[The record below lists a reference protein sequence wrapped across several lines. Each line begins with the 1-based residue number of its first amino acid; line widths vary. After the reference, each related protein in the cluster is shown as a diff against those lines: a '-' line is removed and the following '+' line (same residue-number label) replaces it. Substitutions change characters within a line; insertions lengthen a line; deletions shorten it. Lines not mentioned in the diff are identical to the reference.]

1 MSLAQRVRDTRYAKG
16 WGPDE
21 LANRAEISRTA
32 LYQIESG
39 KTGLPR
45 AGTLRRIAVA
55 LEVPM
60 EDLLGNEDLTEHA
73 LQGSERQGLPRRPPG
88 LHEWLPSEGGPLA
101 MPGGGNFKTLS
112 VTGSEESR
120 FTVEPPIASKVN
132 VHDSIFVREGELMSK
147 LHDLIHSPIGDGVA
161 RIVEELHALLPR
173 TRTSI

>member
-1 MSLAQRVRDTRYAKG
+1 MSLAQRVRDFRYSKG

-39 KTGLPR
+39 KTELPR

-60 EDLLGNEDLTEHA
+60 EDLLEHEDEAGETQPA
-73 LQGSERQGLPRRPPG
+73 SERVGSSRSSRG
-88 LHEWLPSEGGPLA
+88 LHDWLPSEGGPLS
-101 MPGGGNFKTLS
+101 MPPGGTFKALS
-112 VTGSEESR
+112 ATGSDEPRFGMETSIPSR
-120 FTVEPPIASKVN
+120 SHSHE
-132 VHDSIFVREGELMSK
+132 SIFVREGELMSK

-161 RIVEELHALLPR
+161 RLIEDLHLLLPR
-173 TRTSI
+173 SRPSV

>member
-1 MSLAQRVRDTRYAKG
+1 MSLSQRVRDIRYSKG

-60 EDLLGNEDLTEHA
+60 EDLLGHEDGGAESPSSSDA
-73 LQGSERQGLPRRPPG
+73 LGNLHRSRGLYD
-88 LHEWLPSEGGPLA
+88 WVPSDGGPLSLPPVSTLRNLSA
-101 MPGGGNFKTLS
+101 NGSDDKRFKI
-112 VTGSEESR
+112 ESP
-120 FTVEPPIASKVN
+120 TPVKSN
-132 VHDSIFVREGELMSK
+132 GHDSIFVREGELMSK
-147 LHDLIHSPIGDGVA
+147 LHDLLHSSMGDGVA
-161 RIVEELHALLPR
+161 RILEEMHALIPR
-173 TRTSI
+173 SRSIG

>member
-1 MSLAQRVRDTRYAKG
+1 MTLAQRVRDIRYSKG

-45 AGTLRRIAVA
+45 AGTLMRIAVA

-60 EDLLGNEDLTEHA
+60 EDLLEHEDQNDEASATPVRSASSRRTH
-73 LQGSERQGLPRRPPG
+73 GLYD
-88 LHEWLPSEGGPLA
+88 WLPSEGGPLA
-101 MPGGGNFKTLS
+101 MPSGTSFKDLS
-112 VTGSEESR
+112 DAEESR
-120 FTVEPPIASKVN
+120 FAVEAPLATKSN
-132 VHDSIFVREGELMSK
+132 GHESLFLREGELMSK

-161 RIVEELHALLPR
+161 RIVDELHVLLPKCR
-173 TRTSI
+173 SSN